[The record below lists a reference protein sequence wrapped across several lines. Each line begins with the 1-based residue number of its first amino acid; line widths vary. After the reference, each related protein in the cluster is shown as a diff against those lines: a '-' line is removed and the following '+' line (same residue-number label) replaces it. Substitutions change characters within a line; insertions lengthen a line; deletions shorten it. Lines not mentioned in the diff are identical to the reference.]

1 MRKRSGKSIKRIVF
15 GATKLAIAGL
25 ALLAAAMTGAV
36 MLITDLLYHATTVAI
51 VAGAVALG
59 FLVLWFGW
67 PVKRL
72 LDSD

>member
-1 MRKRSGKSIKRIVF
+1 
-15 GATKLAIAGL
+15 
-25 ALLAAAMTGAV
+25 MTGAV
-36 MLITDLLYHATTVAI
+36 MLITDVLYQSLTVAI
-51 VAGAVALG
+51 VAGAVALL